1 MKIYSFVGKLTQV
14 VGNTVLSHLRDGFK
28 IYSMKAAAKNIDEYL
43 KALPDKNLKA
53 MLENLRQTIKSA
65 APKAEEMISY
75 AMPAFKYHGMLVY
88 FAAFKNH
95 CSLFPA
101 NSSLIAKMEEE
112 LKPYRTAKGTIQFT
126 VDRPLPT
133 ALVKKIVKARM
144 QENME
149 RENAMKLMRATAK
162 K

>member
-1 MKIYSFVGKLTQV
+1 MKTV
-14 VGNTVLSHLRDGFK
+14 V
-28 IYSMKAAAKNIDEYL
+28 AKDIDEYL
-43 KALPDKNLKA
+43 STLPVDVRELLQK
-53 MLENLRQTIKSA
+53 LRMTIKSV
-65 APKAEEMISY
+65 APNAEEVISY

-88 FAAFKNH
+88 FSAFKNH

-126 VDRPLPT
+126 VDRPLPP

-144 QENME
+144 QENIE
-149 RENAMKLMRATAK
+149 REDEKKLMKATAK
-162 K
+162 KNNHTLSIIIESTFKSILANKIIKQV